1 MDELKNNENRDLDSS
16 VKEEETSLLLSAEPD
31 GIEDDG
37 AERAPVAAG
46 EVFHSDDVQ
55 RKKARLI
62 AKIREELETRRRE
75 DVTIPVSR
83 RPRLERKNGFAK
95 TVDLKERV
103 EPIVEREKKSLG
115 KSPPTAKARR
125 TTVEGDAPRSFSQM
139 VYGIPVLGYCVELVV
154 MLLGLP
160 LQLREINSRA
170 TKKEAVIQARIDG
183 IGSRMNALRES
194 LAQCR
199 NELEESIASKID
211 QEKLEALSAELA
223 GKADLSRL
231 DEFSSSLDEELSKMA
246 GEDMLSEV
254 KSFIETSIVE
264 LRGELSLKAEGEQL
278 ALLEERLEEKAGE
291 QALETLEKRIDEG
304 LERLDSHYKVE
315 VENRLRSL
323 EASLEEARE
332 EARRKA
338 DGEAL
343 LSLEGEIRSKGEAL
357 ELLEGELRSKGE
369 AFEALEREYRARSEA
384 DAESIRHLEER
395 LTELSDRFSSFDP
408 VAQVDSVRH
417 LEERL
422 AGLSDR
428 FSSFDPVAQVDSVR
442 HLEERLAGL
451 SDRFSSFDPVAQVDS
466 VRHLEERLAGLS
478 DRFSSFDPVAQTDS
492 VRHLEERLVELS
504 DRFSSFDPESIAL
517 RVRSLEDVMES
528 KADLEIIKSLL
539 SLGVDVEVLKS
550 LCKGLEAAS
559 ADVVASLDKKADSAA
574 YDALEGKIGSLLET
588 IEAKA
593 DQSKIESM
601 LSDKAG
607 AEDLKDVRTLL
618 EAKFEELRLIVEKQA
633 EAADANESRMQIILE
648 EVKAFVPPPL
658 KSPAEVRKS
667 PSLPYAARIKGRSAA
682 LQELKPG
689 RERVK
694 E

>member
-1 MDELKNNENRDLDSS
+1 MEERRSAERGISGVDELKNNENRDLDSS

-125 TTVEGDAPRSFSQM
+125 TTVEGDAPRSFPQM

-422 AGLSDR
+422 
-428 FSSFDPVAQVDSVR
+428 
-442 HLEERLAGL
+442 
-451 SDRFSSFDPVAQVDS
+451 
-466 VRHLEERLAGLS
+466 
-478 DRFSSFDPVAQTDS
+478 
-492 VRHLEERLVELS
+492 VELS

>member
-125 TTVEGDAPRSFSQM
+125 TTVEGDAPRSFPQM

-451 SDRFSSFDPVAQVDS
+451 SDRFSSFDPVAQ
-466 VRHLEERLAGLS
+466 
-478 DRFSSFDPVAQTDS
+478 TDS

>member
-1 MDELKNNENRDLDSS
+1 MEERRSAERGISGVDELKNNENRDLDSS

-125 TTVEGDAPRSFSQM
+125 TTVEGDAPRSFPQM

-231 DEFSSSLDEELSKMA
+231 DEFCSSLDEELSKMA

-395 LTELSDRFSSFDP
+395 LTE
-408 VAQVDSVRH
+408 
-417 LEERL
+417 
-422 AGLSDR
+422 
-428 FSSFDPVAQVDSVR
+428 
-442 HLEERLAGL
+442 
-451 SDRFSSFDPVAQVDS
+451 
-466 VRHLEERLAGLS
+466 LS

>member
-1 MDELKNNENRDLDSS
+1 MEERRSAERGISGVDELKNNENRDLDSS

-125 TTVEGDAPRSFSQM
+125 TTVEGDAPRSFPQM

-408 VAQVDSVRH
+408 VAQ
-417 LEERL
+417 
-422 AGLSDR
+422 
-428 FSSFDPVAQVDSVR
+428 
-442 HLEERLAGL
+442 
-451 SDRFSSFDPVAQVDS
+451 
-466 VRHLEERLAGLS
+466 
-478 DRFSSFDPVAQTDS
+478 TDS

>member
-1 MDELKNNENRDLDSS
+1 MEERRSAERGISGVDELKNNENRDLDSS

-125 TTVEGDAPRSFSQM
+125 TTVEGDAPRSFPQM

-428 FSSFDPVAQVDSVR
+428 FSSFDPVAQVDSVM
-442 HLEERLAGL
+442 
-451 SDRFSSFDPVAQVDS
+451 
-466 VRHLEERLAGLS
+466 
-478 DRFSSFDPVAQTDS
+478 
-492 VRHLEERLVELS
+492 HLEERLVELS

>member
-1 MDELKNNENRDLDSS
+1 MEERRSAERGISGVDELKNNENRDLDSS

-125 TTVEGDAPRSFSQM
+125 TTVEGDAPRSFPQM

-451 SDRFSSFDPVAQVDS
+451 SDRFSSFDPVAQ
-466 VRHLEERLAGLS
+466 
-478 DRFSSFDPVAQTDS
+478 TDS

>member
-125 TTVEGDAPRSFSQM
+125 TTVEGDAPRSFPQM

-408 VAQVDSVRH
+408 
-417 LEERL
+417 
-422 AGLSDR
+422 
-428 FSSFDPVAQVDSVR
+428 
-442 HLEERLAGL
+442 
-451 SDRFSSFDPVAQVDS
+451 
-466 VRHLEERLAGLS
+466 
-478 DRFSSFDPVAQTDS
+478 
-492 VRHLEERLVELS
+492 
-504 DRFSSFDPESIAL
+504 ESIAL